1 METSSLEAFKNNKI
15 RPTTAGLA
23 DSKYTSKDCTVM
35 LGITNPFVHEL
46 PEYYSYDITQFKGNI
61 RFLEVVV
68 NREGESN
75 NIVALYFDGA
85 VNYFRE
91 LPPPNQKTE
100 VQKVINYINDTIRR
114 RAAPVFLLM
123 TNKLK
128 NSFINSTGINSLSNR
143 TSNSKE
149 KKKLMITTATLL
161 LIAILICF
169 MSTSY
174 SIALATV
181 LEPMGYLDLILIVAI
196 LFSCILSFM
205 TSIYKAQGT
214 LFSSKDYDLLMA
226 LPIKN
231 GTILTSKILSLMS
244 ISYIETALIIVPAS
258 IVYFIGFIFFLSESI
273 SPFANLLYV
282 FSYLINDVIS
292 DFPFKSPV
300 KPSFKT
306 TTAGI

>member
-15 RPTTAGLA
+15 RPTTAGLS

-128 NSFINSTGINSLSNR
+128 NSFIN
-143 TSNSKE
+143 
-149 KKKLMITTATLL
+149 
-161 LIAILICF
+161 
-169 MSTSY
+169 
-174 SIALATV
+174 
-181 LEPMGYLDLILIVAI
+181 
-196 LFSCILSFM
+196 
-205 TSIYKAQGT
+205 
-214 LFSSKDYDLLMA
+214 
-226 LPIKN
+226 
-231 GTILTSKILSLMS
+231 
-244 ISYIETALIIVPAS
+244 
-258 IVYFIGFIFFLSESI
+258 
-273 SPFANLLYV
+273 LYNK
-282 FSYLINDVIS
+282 F
-292 DFPFKSPV
+292 
-300 KPSFKT
+300 
-306 TTAGI
+306 